1 MWRLGKRIFVDW
13 FPDGRREVIF
23 ADQEKL
29 RMCNGFAMVSLER
42 FFLTGLKNVFER
54 IKEFCL
60 ERYRKT
66 TCLVLAVLEI

>member
-1 MWRLGKRIFVDW
+1 MEAWKKIFFDW

-42 FFLTGLKNVFER
+42 ISLTGLKNVFER
-54 IKEFCL
+54 IKDFVV

-66 TCLVLAVLEI
+66 TCLVLAVLEV